1 MPKSQVEA
9 LEKLKQA
16 NEVHL
21 EKSTDWSDTLR
32 VAETAALPAET
43 LIECPEAC
51 EEDEDMRMPHVSDED
66 RGYTGFEACLTNP
79 NIDSSQVKR
88 IVLLS
93 GNVHNWLMM
102 SDVETVSNFV
112 NVMEGLKPI
121 RRSGVEQ
128 TKVHRRAT
136 VGTAVTFEVLA
147 AAFKE
152 SQQKEKVALFSPFVT
167 GDIQGITQ
175 VGLLVWAICI
185 DDEASMYKTLIAN
198 TEFMRHKVA
207 LDDRFPSTQ
216 ASVLEL
222 GRDMHVSNSFPT
234 VSTLIVPRRFS
245 AHIVYKTHIHFS
257 S

>member
-16 NEVHL
+16 NEIHL
-21 EKSTDWSDTLR
+21 EKSTDWGDTLR
-32 VAETAALPAET
+32 VAETASVPAET
-43 LIECPEAC
+43 LIERPEAC
-51 EEDEDMRMPHVSDED
+51 EEDEDMRMPHVSGED

-93 GNVHNWLMM
+93 GDVHNWLMM
-102 SDVETVSNFV
+102 SGVETVSNFV

-136 VGTAVTFEVLA
+136 VGTAVTFDVLA
-147 AAFKE
+147 AKLKE
-152 SQQKEKVALFSPFVT
+152 SQQVVLFSPFVT

-175 VGLLVWAICI
+175 VGILIWKICI

-222 GRDMHVSNSFPT
+222 GRDMHVSNS
-234 VSTLIVPRRFS
+234 V
-245 AHIVYKTHIHFS
+245 
-257 S
+257 

>member
-1 MPKSQVEA
+1 M
-9 LEKLKQA
+9 
-16 NEVHL
+16 
-21 EKSTDWSDTLR
+21 
-32 VAETAALPAET
+32 
-43 LIECPEAC
+43 
-51 EEDEDMRMPHVSDED
+51 
-66 RGYTGFEACLTNP
+66 
-79 NIDSSQVKR
+79 
-88 IVLLS
+88 
-93 GNVHNWLMM
+93 LMN
-102 SDVETVSNFV
+102 T
-112 NVMEGLKPI
+112 
-121 RRSGVEQ
+121 
-128 TKVHRRAT
+128 
-136 VGTAVTFEVLA
+136 
-147 AAFKE
+147 
-152 SQQKEKVALFSPFVT
+152 PFVT

-245 AHIVYKTHIHFS
+245 ARIVFKTHIHFS